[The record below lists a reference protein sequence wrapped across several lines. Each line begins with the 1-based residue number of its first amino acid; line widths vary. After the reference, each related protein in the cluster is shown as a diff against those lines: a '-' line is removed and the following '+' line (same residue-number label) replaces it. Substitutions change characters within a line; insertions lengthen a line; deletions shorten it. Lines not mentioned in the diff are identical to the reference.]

1 MKYVT
6 CMKYIITLKY
16 TTRVKYSSLTHV
28 KYVTVGSIE
37 AYILLQ

>member
-28 KYVTVGSIE
+28 KYVTVGIIE
-37 AYILLQ
+37 ANILLQ